1 MSAEP
6 VSDPSAADDDAVVLG
21 PGTRF
26 EGLLTF
32 RGRARVDGTL
42 TGEIAGHG
50 VLVLGPAA
58 YAEARVE
65 VDELVVA
72 GEVEGDVRARRRVE
86 LLATGCIRGDVETPR
101 LVIAE
106 GGRLLGR
113 CTTGPAARGAVT
125 PLPRQ
130 ERGRGKGWGASGET
144 RGPVPRSEA
153 KPSGA
158 DRRG

>member
-1 MSAEP
+1 MSAQAML
-6 VSDPSAADDDAVVLG
+6 DPFETEDGATVLG

-32 RGRARVDGTL
+32 RGRARIDGSL

-50 VLVLGPAA
+50 LLVLGPGAQA
-58 YAEARVE
+58 HARVE

-72 GEVEGDVRARRRVE
+72 GEIEGDVLARRRIE

-113 CTTGPAARGAVT
+113 CTTGSAARGQEGR
-125 PLPRQ
+125 PPPSLPRPI
-130 ERGRGKGWGASGET
+130 R
-144 RGPVPRSEA
+144 PRS
-153 KPSGA
+153 P
-158 DRRG
+158 

>member
-1 MSAEP
+1 VSAEP
-6 VSDPSAADDDAVVLG
+6 VVDPLDAGDEATVLG
-21 PGTRF
+21 SGTHF

-32 RGRARVDGTL
+32 RGRARVDGSL
-42 TGEIAGHG
+42 SGEITGHG
-50 VLVLGPAA
+50 LLVLGPGAR
-58 YAEARVE
+58 AEARVE

-113 CTTGPAARGAVT
+113 CTTGPAARGT
-125 PLPRQ
+125 PPAPSAPPARPGQ
-130 ERGRGKGWGASGET
+130 
-144 RGPVPRSEA
+144 PRS
-153 KPSGA
+153 S
-158 DRRG
+158 